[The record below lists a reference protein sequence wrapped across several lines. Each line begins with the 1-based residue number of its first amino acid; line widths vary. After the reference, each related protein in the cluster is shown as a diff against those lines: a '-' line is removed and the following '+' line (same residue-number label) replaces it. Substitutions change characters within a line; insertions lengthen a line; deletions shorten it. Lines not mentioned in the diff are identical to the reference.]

1 MSRPPD
7 LQGRDYIFTYLL
19 PISIYKFYVE
29 ERKKRMSDEIL
40 RKELKIMKAL
50 QGITYKEVAE
60 YLEIKES
67 SMYKWI
73 QGAFNFSAEKKER
86 LNEIIANLKE

>member
-1 MSRPPD
+1 
-7 LQGRDYIFTYLL
+7 
-19 PISIYKFYVE
+19 
-29 ERKKRMSDEIL
+29 MSDEIL

-60 YLEIKES
+60 YLEIKEC